1 MYDMVKIGCLQ
12 NTTKNLGSVLYED
25 SDFTDVTLVCGD
37 GQRVKCHRS
46 VLASSSVFLRRLL
59 FESEQ
64 QQTFLFLG
72 ARVAMEEVRAL
83 LQLIYLGTSLVP
95 QTKLAAIAALE
106 QDLQILEKFQVGDFS
121 GLGFS
126 PQEIVLAEGQD
137 LEVCQPEL
145 QEKSELVEVP
155 ESQSQMV
162 ILPEKDLNDE
172 GATPKENIEKEK
184 PKKYEKMLKIEKFE
198 TCEGD
203 NLSGLFPVNQVK
215 SEEIR
220 VKKRRFQPKKFPQV
234 YIRPPDRFGDYSCE
248 QCEYKNGDKHKLKYH
263 VLIKHEGVSYDCDQ
277 CQSKFSR
284 SDTLAIH
291 VRRNHENE
299 SKLLFK
305 CESCGKNLE
314 TMKGMKSHSVEQKCT
329 KCEFISCRT
338 SIQTHMK
345 TAHNPYFHN
354 DCFSCDKCTFRTEKY
369 KKMNSHVRENHTKA
383 SINCNQCTF
392 KTNRK
397 RHLRAHVIDQHD
409 GSQTSQGQNCELC
422 QKLFR
427 ARRPYLRHMKRQH
440 GEKRIL
446 CESCDYKA
454 SSPYNL
460 IEHKRIKHEFIKY
473 KCQECEAEFNFK
485 GSLKKHN
492 GNVHNGKV
500 FQCEKCDMRFSSL
513 GNLRRHRRN
522 NCAGEEEDDK
532 TPICTARDCC
542 RNIQKQRTEENH
554 D

>member
-83 LQLIYLGTSLVP
+83 LQLIYLGTSIVP

-126 PQEIVLAEGQD
+126 PQEIVLAERQD

-203 NLSGLFPVNQVK
+203 NLSGL
-215 SEEIR
+215 
-220 VKKRRFQPKKFPQV
+220 
-234 YIRPPDRFGDYSCE
+234 C
-248 QCEYKNGDKHKLKYH
+248 
-263 VLIKHEGVSYDCDQ
+263 SYW
-277 CQSKFSR
+277 
-284 SDTLAIH
+284 
-291 VRRNHENE
+291 
-299 SKLLFK
+299 
-305 CESCGKNLE
+305 
-314 TMKGMKSHSVEQKCT
+314 
-329 KCEFISCRT
+329 
-338 SIQTHMK
+338 
-345 TAHNPYFHN
+345 
-354 DCFSCDKCTFRTEKY
+354 
-369 KKMNSHVRENHTKA
+369 
-383 SINCNQCTF
+383 
-392 KTNRK
+392 
-397 RHLRAHVIDQHD
+397 
-409 GSQTSQGQNCELC
+409 
-422 QKLFR
+422 
-427 ARRPYLRHMKRQH
+427 
-440 GEKRIL
+440 
-446 CESCDYKA
+446 
-454 SSPYNL
+454 
-460 IEHKRIKHEFIKY
+460 
-473 KCQECEAEFNFK
+473 
-485 GSLKKHN
+485 
-492 GNVHNGKV
+492 
-500 FQCEKCDMRFSSL
+500 
-513 GNLRRHRRN
+513 
-522 NCAGEEEDDK
+522 
-532 TPICTARDCC
+532 
-542 RNIQKQRTEENH
+542 
-554 D
+554 